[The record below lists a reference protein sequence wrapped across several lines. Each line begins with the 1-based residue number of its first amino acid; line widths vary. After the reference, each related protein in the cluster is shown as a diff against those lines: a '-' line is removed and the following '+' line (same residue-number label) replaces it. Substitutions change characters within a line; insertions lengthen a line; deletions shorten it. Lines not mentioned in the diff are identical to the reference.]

1 MDKPNTPSLPKG
13 GPAQFVREVLTELK
27 KVNWPTRQ
35 ETVKLTIAVII
46 ISVAVGIFIGGL
58 DALMVKITSFL
69 F

>member
-1 MDKPNTPSLPKG
+1 MDKPTAPNLPKG
-13 GPAQFVREVLTELK
+13 GPVRFVREVVAELK

-35 ETVKLTIAVII
+35 ETVKLTVAVIL
-46 ISVAVGIFIGGL
+46 ISIAVGIFIGSL